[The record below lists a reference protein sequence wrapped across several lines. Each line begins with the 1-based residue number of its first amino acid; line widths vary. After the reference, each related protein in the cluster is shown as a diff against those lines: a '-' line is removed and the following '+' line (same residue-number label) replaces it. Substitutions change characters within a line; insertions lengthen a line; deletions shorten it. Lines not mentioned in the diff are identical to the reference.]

1 MRELVLATRSRGK
14 LAELQPLCSAL
25 GYVART
31 LEDVGVV
38 ESADEEGIEAFDTFE
53 ENALAKARYFWARC
67 GGRPVIADDSGL
79 VVEAL
84 GGAPGVHSRRWSGR
98 NDLTGKALDD
108 ANNARLAGLMR
119 DQVDRR
125 ASYVCVAVW
134 LRQGQELLARGETS
148 GRILEVAAGAGGFG
162 YDPLFLSDDLGVSFG
177 EATREAKAGVS
188 HRGRA
193 LRALMTQVRAGR

>member
-79 VVEAL
+79 VVAAL

-98 NDLTGKALDD
+98 NDLSGKALDD

-119 DQVDRR
+119 DQVNRR

-134 LRQGQELLARGETS
+134 LDQGQELLARGETS
-148 GRILEVAAGAGGFG
+148 GQILEVAAGAGGFG